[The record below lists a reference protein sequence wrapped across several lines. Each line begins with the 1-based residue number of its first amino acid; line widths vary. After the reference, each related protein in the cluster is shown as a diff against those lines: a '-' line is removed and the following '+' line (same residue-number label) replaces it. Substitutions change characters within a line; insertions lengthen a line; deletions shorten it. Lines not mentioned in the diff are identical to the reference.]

1 MALSPNKEE
10 IEMDAGIYYAPYVAA
25 RRVKEL
31 METIES
37 LARLAD
43 AIATEANLDWNSRHE
58 FGLEKSCGNT
68 TISWYNSSESC

>member
-1 MALSPNKEE
+1 MALSFNKEE
-10 IEMDAGIYYAPYVAA
+10 IEMVGYTEAELIAS

-31 METIES
+31 MENIES

-43 AIATEANLDWNSRHE
+43 TIATEANLDWNTNHQ
-58 FGLEKSCGNT
+58 FNIEKSHGNT

>member
-1 MALSPNKEE
+1 MIGYTGDQLKAS
-10 IEMDAGIYYAPYVAA
+10 

-31 METIES
+31 MENIES

-43 AIATEANLDWNSRHE
+43 VIATESDLDWDLNHQ
-58 FGLEKSCGNT
+58 FNLEKSNGTT

>member
-1 MALSPNKEE
+1 MIGYTGDQLKAS
-10 IEMDAGIYYAPYVAA
+10 

-31 METIES
+31 MENIES

-43 AIATEANLDWNSRHE
+43 VIATESDLDWNLNHQ
-58 FGLEKSCGNT
+58 FNLEKSNGNT

>member
-1 MALSPNKEE
+1 MALSLNKEE
-10 IEMDAGIYYAPYVAA
+10 IEMAGYTEAERVAA

-31 METIES
+31 MENIES

-43 AIATEANLDWNSRHE
+43 TIATEANLDWNSRHE

>member
-1 MALSPNKEE
+1 MIGYTGDQLKAS
-10 IEMDAGIYYAPYVAA
+10 

-31 METIES
+31 MENIES

-43 AIATEANLDWNSRHE
+43 VIATESDLDWNLNHQ
-58 FGLEKSCGNT
+58 FDLEKSNGTT

>member
-1 MALSPNKEE
+1 MIGYTGDQLKAS
-10 IEMDAGIYYAPYVAA
+10 

-31 METIES
+31 MENIES

-43 AIATEANLDWNSRHE
+43 VIASESDLDWNLNHQ
-58 FGLEKSCGNT
+58 FNLEKSNGTT

>member
-1 MALSPNKEE
+1 MALSFNKEE
-10 IEMDAGIYYAPYVAA
+10 IEMIGYTGDQLKAS

-31 METIES
+31 MENIES

-43 AIATEANLDWNSRHE
+43 TIATEANLDWNTNHQ
-58 FGLEKSCGNT
+58 FNIEKSHGNT

>member
-1 MALSPNKEE
+1 MIGYTGDQLKAS
-10 IEMDAGIYYAPYVAA
+10 

-31 METIES
+31 MENIES

-43 AIATEANLDWNSRHE
+43 TIATEANLDWNTNHQ
-58 FGLEKSCGNT
+58 FNIEKSHGNT

>member
-1 MALSPNKEE
+1 MIGYTGDQLKAS
-10 IEMDAGIYYAPYVAA
+10 

-31 METIES
+31 MENIES

-43 AIATEANLDWNSRHE
+43 DIATEANLDWNSRHG
-58 FGLEKSCGNT
+58 FDLEKSGGHT

>member
-1 MALSPNKEE
+1 MALSSNKEE
-10 IEMDAGIYYAPYVAA
+10 IEMIGYTGDQLKAS

-31 METIES
+31 MENIES

-43 AIATEANLDWNSRHE
+43 VIATESDLDWNLNHQ
-58 FGLEKSCGNT
+58 FNLEKSNGTT

>member
-1 MALSPNKEE
+1 MIGYTGDQLKAS
-10 IEMDAGIYYAPYVAA
+10 

-31 METIES
+31 MENIES

-43 AIATEANLDWNSRHE
+43 AIATESDLDWNLNHQ
-58 FGLEKSCGNT
+58 FNLEKSNGTT